1 MDHVEFTDRRSL
13 PMMALRGLTVF
24 PGMMLTFEV
33 ERSMS
38 IAALNM
44 AMSDDQIIYLVPQ
57 IDIATD
63 IPTPEDVYGVGTV
76 CRIKQMMKQP
86 GSKTVRVI
94 AEGIERGRTLAVRT
108 DTPCFVAEVEPM
120 PDVAERKTARIEALI
135 RHCCNLFDAYVTV
148 SGNMAPESVITV
160 LGSTNAGFVSNFIAQ
175 HVFLRPEQKQELLEQ
190 TRPSRRLTLLSKMLL
205 HETSV
210 LGLQHQLE
218 EAAQDRLNQT
228 QQEYLLR
235 EQMKIIQAELGEAD
249 DPDSESTAYR
259 EKIQALH
266 LPEESEQRLLK
277 EVDRLKKQP
286 FGSSE
291 ASVIRNYL
299 DDIYY
304 LRSLLTR
311 FDAFKVIRE
320 VDYIKNPK
328 PSGYRSLHLVVN
340 VPIVISE
347 GTMVLPVEI
356 QLRTIAMDM
365 WASLEHELR
374 YKSDRQFTDEDAT
387 RLRLCSDAI
396 SEIDQEM
403 QDIYQDKQPRY
414 QA

>member
-1 MDHVEFTDRRSL
+1 MMVEKINQLSLHNIHLPGSTPQKETELAQGMVRVNHLYRSALKIAVAQMEILDEEFATLNDRS
-13 PMMALRGLTVF
+13 PIHHI
-24 PGMMLTFEV
+24 E
-33 ERSMS
+33 
-38 IAALNM
+38 
-44 AMSDDQIIYLVPQ
+44 Y
-57 IDIATD
+57 
-63 IPTPEDVYGVGTV
+63 
-76 CRIKQMMKQP
+76 RIKSLDSIVDKLKRRGYEITIDNIYAHIQDLA
-86 GSKTVRVI
+86 GIRVI
-94 AEGIERGRTLAVRT
+94 
-108 DTPCFVAEVEPM
+108 C
-120 PDVAERKTARIEALI
+120 
-135 RHCCNLFDAYVTV
+135 
-148 SGNMAPESVITV
+148 
-160 LGSTNAGFVSNFIAQ
+160 
-175 HVFLRPEQKQELLEQ
+175 
-190 TRPSRRLTLLSKMLL
+190 
-205 HETSV
+205 
-210 LGLQHQLE
+210 
-218 EAAQDRLNQT
+218 
-228 QQEYLLR
+228 
-235 EQMKIIQAELGEAD
+235 
-249 DPDSESTAYR
+249 
-259 EKIQALH
+259 
-266 LPEESEQRLLK
+266 
-277 EVDRLKKQP
+277 
-286 FGSSE
+286 
-291 ASVIRNYL
+291 NYL